1 MVYPVDTNIIIRFL
15 VGDNIQHLQK
25 AREFFIDIEKGT
37 LQVAIL
43 ESVVMEALF
52 VLIKFYKLPK
62 EEVIRDIKI
71 ILSLNGV
78 VNSEKIIL
86 IEALNTMQHNNID
99 FVDAL
104 LCAKKELQNYGLLS
118 FDKDLKKC

>member
-1 MVYPVDTNIIIRFL
+1 
-15 VGDNIQHLQK
+15 
-25 AREFFIDIEKGT
+25 
-37 LQVAIL
+37 
-43 ESVVMEALF
+43 MEALF